1 MRHRKPF
8 ENPAQESAGNTRFFR
23 EFTWGNGSNFSVNW
37 GRIIVN
43 VRERL
48 LTPRLHFA
56 LALTKLN
63 YPSFLAPIKQLYMD
77 IKNIPA
83 FYFTEGK
90 VFCMQTFHIPHPKY
104 PHPNYSIYQTSHIP
118 KILNIP
124 HPEHSSPK
132 PLCKKQ

>member
-8 ENPAQESAGNTRFFR
+8 ENPAQESAGNTRFFY
-23 EFTWGNGSNFSVNW
+23 ELTWGNESNFSINW
-37 GRIIVN
+37 GRIIVYG
-43 VRERL
+43 RQRL

-63 YPSFLAPIKQLYMD
+63 YPSFLALIEQSYMD
-77 IKNIPA
+77 IKDIPA

-90 VFCMQTFHIPHPKY
+90 VFCIQAFHIPHPKY
-104 PHPNYSIYQTSHIP
+104 PHPNYSIYQISHIP

-124 HPEHSSPK
+124 HSEHSTLK